1 MRQKSPPPMSPCV
14 TAALGPFLEGGMADC
29 CGRIW
34 RLPTLGAR
42 CRTRI
47 LEAMVLKLKNGS
59 IVHVFF
65 SLQLSVLCCPKNM
78 VRGCVSRASNQAT
91 FVHVFWPAKYV
102 GLTTK

>member
-1 MRQKSPPPMSPCV
+1 
-14 TAALGPFLEGGMADC
+14 MADC

-65 SLQLSVLCCPKNM
+65 SLQLSVLCCPKNI
-78 VRGCVSRASNQAT
+78 VRGCVSRASNQTT

>member
-1 MRQKSPPPMSPCV
+1 
-14 TAALGPFLEGGMADC
+14 MADC

-65 SLQLSVLCCPKNM
+65 SLQLSVLRSVYLWIK
-78 VRGCVSRASNQAT
+78 GCVKSRAFLLRRRARFPSPSERCAT
-91 FVHVFWPAKYV
+91 THVPTNLHRSVVTYRWAESDLTNEVH
-102 GLTTK
+102 